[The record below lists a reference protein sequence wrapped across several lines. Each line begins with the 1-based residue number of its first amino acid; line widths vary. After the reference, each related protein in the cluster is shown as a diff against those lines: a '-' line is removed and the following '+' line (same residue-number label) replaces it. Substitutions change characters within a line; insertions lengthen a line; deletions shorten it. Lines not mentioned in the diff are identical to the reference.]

1 MLDANFRH
9 FLFVLQSFHLFGD
22 HTLTG
27 LALTD
32 QKFVVGIIRSG
43 IFERHQGTG
52 SGQRDR
58 WLVIGQAEVSRPAAI
73 RVLLAGLDYDR
84 MERNSELRGLRVGE
98 SSFYRRGLWKLNGQD
113 AVLEHRGDLQYVHF
127 RGKVDGPENFIRTLF
142 DV

>member
-1 MLDANFRH
+1 MARH
-9 FLFVLQSFHLFGD
+9 R
-22 HTLTG
+22 T
-27 LALTD
+27 
-32 QKFVVGIIRSG
+32 SG
-43 IFERHQGTG
+43 SKPA
-52 SGQRDR
+52 SG
-58 WLVIGQAEVSRPAAI
+58 VSRFAG
-73 RVLLAGLDYDR
+73 RLAYDP